1 MAQNRFLCEEVINML
16 FIRIDMV
23 NKKQY
28 EESEIYK
35 EIKIVIPRSSEEL
48 EKDFKYLDL
57 EYENYTIQDTH
68 IKECEFIDNK
78 DPAFSASISKAMND
92 LIARANVSGY
102 TTPFQDM
109 KKFYNI
115 TKKIDSYERDKLL
128 AIFEV
133 KKEQINN
140 IKDAIK
146 YAQNINCFNLTEA
159 YDNEELARKL
169 IYNGE
174 IDIEDL
180 MEYAD
185 LDRLGEEYSE
195 DKNMTR
201 TEYGYLNQECDLK
214 EYILQEKEEEFE

>member
-1 MAQNRFLCEEVINML
+1 ML

-92 LIARANVSGY
+92 LIARANDSGY
-102 TTPFQDM
+102 TTPFQDI
-109 KKFYNI
+109 KKFYSI
-115 TKKIDSYERDKLL
+115 IKKLDLYERDKLL
-128 AIFEV
+128 AVMEV
-133 KKEQINN
+133 KNEQINN

-195 DKNMTR
+195 DKNMIR
-201 TEYGYLNQECDLK
+201 TEYGFLNQECDLK
-214 EYILQEKEEEFE
+214 EYITQEKEVEFE

>member
-1 MAQNRFLCEEVINML
+1 ML

-92 LIARANVSGY
+92 LIARSNDSGY

>member
-35 EIKIVIPRSSEEL
+35 ETKIVIPRSSEEL

-92 LIARANVSGY
+92 LIARANDSGY

>member
-1 MAQNRFLCEEVINML
+1 ML

-35 EIKIVIPRSSEEL
+35 ELKIVIPRSSEEL

-57 EYENYTIQDTH
+57 EYESYTIQDTH

-92 LIARANVSGY
+92 LIARANDSGY

>member
-1 MAQNRFLCEEVINML
+1 ML

-57 EYENYTIQDTH
+57 EYEDYTIQDTH

-78 DPAFSASISKAMND
+78 DPAFSASISKVMND
-92 LIARANVSGY
+92 LIARANDSGY

-109 KKFYNI
+109 KKFYGI
-115 TKKIDSYERDKLL
+115 IKKLASYERDKLL
-128 AIFEV
+128 AVMEV
-133 KKEQINN
+133 KNEQINN

-214 EYILQEKEEEFE
+214 EYISQEKEEEEFE

>member
-1 MAQNRFLCEEVINML
+1 ML

-92 LIARANVSGY
+92 LIARANDSGY
-102 TTPFQDM
+102 TTPFQDI
-109 KKFYNI
+109 KKFYSI
-115 TKKIDSYERDKLL
+115 IKKLDLYERDKLL
-128 AIFEV
+128 AVMEV
-133 KKEQINN
+133 KNEQINN

-185 LDRLGEEYSE
+185 LDRLGEEYSK
-195 DKNMTR
+195 DKNMIR
-201 TEYGYLNQECDLK
+201 TEYGFLNQECDLK
-214 EYILQEKEEEFE
+214 EYITQEKEVEFE

>member
-1 MAQNRFLCEEVINML
+1 ML

-92 LIARANVSGY
+92 LIA
-102 TTPFQDM
+102 
-109 KKFYNI
+109 KH
-115 TKKIDSYERDKLL
+115 KI
-128 AIFEV
+128 
-133 KKEQINN
+133 
-140 IKDAIK
+140 
-146 YAQNINCFNLTEA
+146 
-159 YDNEELARKL
+159 L
-169 IYNGE
+169 IVL
-174 IDIEDL
+174 I
-180 MEYAD
+180 
-185 LDRLGEEYSE
+185 
-195 DKNMTR
+195 
-201 TEYGYLNQECDLK
+201 
-214 EYILQEKEEEFE
+214 

>member
-1 MAQNRFLCEEVINML
+1 ML

>member
-1 MAQNRFLCEEVINML
+1 ML

-57 EYENYTIQDTH
+57 EYENHTIQDTH

-92 LIARANVSGY
+92 LIARANDSGY

-109 KKFYNI
+109 KKFYSI
-115 TKKIDSYERDKLL
+115 IKKLDSYERDKLL
-128 AIFEV
+128 AVMEV
-133 KKEQINN
+133 KSEQINN

>member
-1 MAQNRFLCEEVINML
+1 MCEEGIKILLV
-16 FIRIDMV
+16 RIDIV

-28 EESEIYK
+28 EESGIYK

-57 EYENYTIQDTH
+57 EYKNNNIQDTH
-68 IKECEFIDNK
+68 IKECEFIDYN
-78 DPAFSASISKAMND
+78 DPNFSANISKIINN
-92 LIARANVSGY
+92 LIDRANNSGY

-109 KKFYNI
+109 KKFYSI
-115 TKKIDSYERDKLL
+115 VKEIDSYERDKLL
-128 AIFEV
+128 AILEV

-159 YDNEELARKL
+159 YDNEELARSL

-185 LDRLGEEYSE
+185 LYRLGEEYSE
-195 DKNMTR
+195 DKNLTR
-201 TEYGYLNQECDLK
+201 TKYGYLNQESDLREDITK
-214 EYILQEKEEEFE
+214 QKEEEFE

>member
-1 MAQNRFLCEEVINML
+1 MAENRFLCEEVINML

-92 LIARANVSGY
+92 LIARANDSGY
-102 TTPFQDM
+102 TTPFQDI
-109 KKFYNI
+109 KKFYSI
-115 TKKIDSYERDKLL
+115 IKKLDLYERDKLL
-128 AIFEV
+128 AVMEV
-133 KKEQINN
+133 KNEQINN

-195 DKNMTR
+195 DKNMIR
-201 TEYGYLNQECDLK
+201 TEYGFLNQECDLK
-214 EYILQEKEEEFE
+214 EYITQEKEVEFE

>member
-1 MAQNRFLCEEVINML
+1 ML

-92 LIARANVSGY
+92 LIARANDSGY